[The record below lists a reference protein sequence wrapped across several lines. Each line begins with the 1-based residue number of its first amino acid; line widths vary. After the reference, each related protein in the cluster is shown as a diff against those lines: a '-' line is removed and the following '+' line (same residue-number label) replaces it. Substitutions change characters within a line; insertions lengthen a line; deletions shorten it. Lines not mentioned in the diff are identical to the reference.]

1 MLTRREV
8 LRRSAAIAATV
19 AGGRLLAPYLASAFA
34 RQGTPLPPPETTTIR
49 LGTLPCDHPIM
60 AAEPFLQQEGFTRVE
75 ILPGFQLASGR
86 VDIDVAFIGF
96 TLALLLEGGEHPVVF
111 APLHPGC
118 AEIWAQPGINS
129 LQDLKGR
136 TIVVTSK
143 TLANTAYAYTAIAL
157 KHAGVN
163 PGQVNWVVQA
173 DANPTAL
180 FLEGKNDALFA
191 AQAAT
196 APLHANPANRGHV
209 IHSQLMDRPWST
221 LACCVLAAKQDW
233 YRANPVAAKRAVRA
247 ILRAADVQTPN
258 RTEAVKR
265 VTDRGLFGGPANF
278 NNVLFAAS
286 MVPANWRDL
295 DTERSIRFYGQLLAD
310 VGLLKVSVDDMVRT
324 FDPRILEDMRAELR
338 RS

>member
-1 MLTRREV
+1 MISRREI
-8 LRRSAAIAATV
+8 LRRSAVIAAAV
-19 AGGRLLAPYLASAFA
+19 AGGRVLAPYLTSAFA
-34 RQGTPLPPPETTTIR
+34 KQGTLAPPETTTIR

-96 TLALLLEGGEHPVVF
+96 TLGLLLEGGEHPVVF

-157 KHAGVN
+157 KHAGVELN
-163 PGQVNWVVQA
+163 QVNWVVQA

-209 IHSQLMDRPWST
+209 IHSQLTDRPWGS

-247 ILRAADVQTPN
+247 ILRAADAQTSN

-295 DTERSIRFYGQLLAD
+295 DLERSVRFYGQLLAD
-310 VGLLKVSVDDMVRT
+310 VGLLKVSVEDMVRT
-324 FDPRILEDMRAELR
+324 IDTRILEELR
-338 RS
+338 GELRKS